1 MIHTDSKWN
10 KIFKVG
16 QIVRVIDRDFT
27 GYTRNMFLAQIIL
40 VGSGSAYKIKYLNT
54 TSSRFAWQM
63 SAVSDEEA
71 MLYILEN

>member
-1 MIHTDSKWN
+1 
-10 KIFKVG
+10 
-16 QIVRVIDRDFT
+16 
-27 GYTRNMFLAQIIL
+27 MFLAQIIL
-40 VGSGSAYKIKYLNT
+40 VGSGSVYKIKYLNT